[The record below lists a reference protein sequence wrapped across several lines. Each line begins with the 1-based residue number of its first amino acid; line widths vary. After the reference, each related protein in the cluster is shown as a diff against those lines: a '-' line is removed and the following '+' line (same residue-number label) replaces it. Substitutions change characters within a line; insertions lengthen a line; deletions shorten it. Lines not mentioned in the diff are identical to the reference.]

1 MSSGFILISVLLFI
15 IVLAFCAGCVNT
27 SPQPVPATAPTTS
40 GINPGT
46 PVGTTTSG
54 VSPAGD
60 VKPLNT
66 TSNIN
71 QSMAIKGPVHRI
83 VVVNT
88 NAAELLVA
96 LGAKD
101 NIVGA
106 SETVKNHPVL
116 GSQFADIESIGSW
129 QTPNIEKIISLNPDL
144 VVSYA
149 SSKPKNEDQFTQ
161 NHIPILY
168 IDCYRLDT
176 LESDAKILGSLTVT
190 ENAADSYGN
199 LVNTWQNMVRSR
211 VSNVS
216 LADKPRVYFEGYS
229 DYNAQPGS
237 SGSGLL
243 VRLAGGRNI
252 AENLSV
258 ASSKVS
264 AEWVV
269 TENPDVIIKV
279 VSPTK
284 DGINFTAVHSQMVTR
299 PGMQN
304 VNAVRNNRV
313 FVISADVAYG
323 PRSYTGLLSI
333 AKMLYPDRFS
343 DISPETALDEYARN
357 YVPGTN
363 QTPFVFPQP

>member
-1 MSSGFILISVLLFI
+1 MS
-15 IVLAFCAGCVNT
+15 
-27 SPQPVPATAPTTS
+27 AT
-40 GINPGT
+40 GN
-46 PVGTTTSG
+46 
-54 VSPAGD
+54 
-60 VKPLNT
+60 VKPSALTT

-71 QSMAIKGPVHRI
+71 QSMTISGPVHRI

-101 NIVGA
+101 RIIGA
-106 SETVKNHPVL
+106 SDTVKNHPLL
-116 GSQFADIESIGSW
+116 GPQFADIGSIGSW
-129 QTPNIEKIISLNPDL
+129 QTPNIEKILSLNPDL

-176 LESDAKILGSLTVT
+176 LESDAKILGSLTSRDNDAST
-190 ENAADSYGN
+190 FAA
-199 LVNTWQNMVRSR
+199 LVNTWQDLVISR

-216 LADKPRVYFEGYS
+216 QAEKPRVYFEGYS
-229 DYNAQPGS
+229 DYSAQPGS

-243 VRLAGGRNI
+243 IRLAGGQNI

-258 ASSKVS
+258 AAPKVN
-264 AEWVV
+264 AEWVM

-284 DGINFTAVHSQMVTR
+284 DGINFTAVHSQIVSR

-304 VNAVRNNRV
+304 VNAVRNGRV
-313 FVISADVAYG
+313 FVISGDVAYG

-333 AKMLYPDRFS
+333 ARMLYPDRFK
-343 DISPETALDEYARN
+343 DITPQTALDEYAQRF
-357 YVPGTN
+357 VSGTN
-363 QTPFVFPQP
+363 QTPFVYPEP